1 MTLDKD
7 QISWK
12 IWNLCSI
19 LMDDWISTSDYLEQ
33 ITYLIFLKMAYEKTL
48 APYNEKSKIPENL
61 NWETLINKDGDELES
76 HYRHILETL
85 AKADGMLGLIFRKSQ
100 NKISDPSKLKRVISE
115 IGKINWNILGVDVK
129 WEIYESLLAKV
140 WEDTKSGAW
149 QYFTPRSIIKVMVEV
164 LSPTVKDKI
173 YDPCCGTWGFLLAA
187 HEFILDKWW
196 LDKDEQKD
204 LKTWV
209 VFGKELVAGTARL
222 AVMNMF
228 LHGIWEDKSPIEV
241 GDSLIK
247 APDNKYTIVLT
258 NPPFGKKS
266 SDNFTT
272 TDGWNSKNDNSIV
285 RDDFWTTTSN
295 KQLNFIQHIFSL
307 LEING
312 TAWVV
317 LPDNV
322 LFEGWAWEI
331 IRQKLLHNTN
341 LHTIVRLPTGI
352 FYANW
357 VKANILFF
365 QKKKASDTAQTKE
378 VWFYDLRTNNH
389 FSLKQ
394 NILDNHHLEEFKN
407 CYNIGNICLRKET
420 YHPETNPEGR
430 WRKFELNEIIKRDKT
445 NLDIFWIK
453 DKALEESENLP
464 SPEIIAW
471 EIIEDLQNALEMF
484 SEIEN
489 DLK

>member
-1 MTLDKD
+1 MTIDKD

-12 IWNLCSI
+12 IWNLCSV

-33 ITYLIFLKMAYEKTL
+33 ITYLIFLKMAYEKTK

-61 NWETLINKDGDELES
+61 NWETLVGKDGDELES

-85 AKADGMLGLIFRKSQ
+85 AKEDGMLGLIFRKSQ

-129 WEIYESLLAKV
+129 WEIYESLLSKV
-140 WEDTKSGAW
+140 WEDTKSGAG

-164 LSPTVKDKI
+164 LNPSVKDKI

-187 HEFILDKWW
+187 HDFILEKWW
-196 LDKDEQKD
+196 LDKDEQKE

-209 VFGKELVAGTARL
+209 VFWKELVAGTARL

-247 APDNKYTIVLT
+247 APDNKYTVVLT

-272 TDGWNSKNDNSIV
+272 TDGWNSKSDNSIV
-285 RDDFWTTTSN
+285 RDDFWTITSN

-307 LEING
+307 LETNG
-312 TAWVV
+312 TAGVV

-322 LFEGWAWEI
+322 LFEWGSGEV
-331 IRQKLLHNTN
+331 IRKKLLHNTN

-365 QKKKASDTAQTKE
+365 QKKKASEQAQTKE

-394 NILDNHHLEEFKN
+394 NILDSHHLEEFKN
-407 CYNIGNICLRKET
+407 CYNIWNIYDRKET
-420 YHPETNPEGR
+420 YDAENNPEWR
-430 WRKFELNEIIKRDKT
+430 WRKFSYDEIIKRDKT

-464 SPEIIAW
+464 SPEIIAA
-471 EIIEDLQNALEMF
+471 EIVSDLENALDMF